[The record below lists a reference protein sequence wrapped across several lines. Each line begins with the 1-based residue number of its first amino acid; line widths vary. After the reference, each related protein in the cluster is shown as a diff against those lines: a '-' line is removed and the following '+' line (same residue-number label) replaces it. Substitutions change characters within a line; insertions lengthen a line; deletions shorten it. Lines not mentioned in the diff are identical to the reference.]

1 MNYIVLDMEWNQPG
15 YGEAV
20 LCKNGVCMK
29 NEIIQIG
36 AVKLSEDALR
46 LSSFRKIIKPVSL
59 TSMNKVIKQLTGITD
74 EMLDMGDSFQ
84 GAMESFRQWC
94 GEEFV
99 LLIWGYD
106 DVRILRNNHAFHGLD
121 DRWIPN
127 HYNLQM
133 IFCAQMGLEK
143 RQYAL
148 SYALDYFDITV
159 DEQLHDALNDAEYTA
174 AVCKHL
180 DLKKGIE
187 NLKYMPSHEAKGDK
201 TSPVLVKRKFRHIKN
216 RDDIWANKFI
226 TRPAC
231 PCCGEKMKLEKPKRI
246 GNSKYHIEGCCE
258 KDGSFMAVI
267 KICETPQK
275 TFSVSQQIYILDE
288 KTREYFEKAGTRRPS
303 RRRTSRKKRKST
315 SPVKEENTN
324 E

>member
-1 MNYIVLDMEWNQPG
+1 MNYIVLDMEWNQPC

-74 EMLDMGDSFQ
+74 EMLNMGESFEQ
-84 GAMESFRQWC
+84 VIESFRQWC
-94 GEEFV
+94 GEDFV
-99 LLIWGYD
+99 FLIWGYD
-106 DVRILRNNHAFHGLD
+106 DVRILKNNHAFHGLD
-121 DRWIPN
+121 DKWIPS
-127 HYNLQM
+127 YCNLQM
-133 IFCAQMGLEK
+133 IFCSQMGLER

-148 SYALDYFDITV
+148 SFALDYLDITV
-159 DEQLHDALNDAEYTA
+159 DEQLHDALHDAEYTA
-174 AVCKHL
+174 KVCKHL

-187 NLKYMPSHEAKGDK
+187 NLKYMPSHEEKVNKGG
-201 TSPVLVKRKFRHIKN
+201 VLVKRKFRHLQK
-216 RDDIWANKFI
+216 REDIWANSLI
-226 TRPAC
+226 TRPCC
-231 PCCGEKMKLEKPKRI
+231 PFCGEKMKLEKPKRI
-246 GNSKYHIEGCCE
+246 GSSKYHIEGTCRT
-258 KDGSFMAVI
+258 DGSFMTVI
-267 KICETPQK
+267 KVCETPQK

-288 KTREYFEKAGTRRPS
+288 NMREYFEKS
-303 RRRTSRKKRKST
+303 KKRRTARRHTTGKKRKSGI
-315 SPVKEENTN
+315 SNGEVKTN